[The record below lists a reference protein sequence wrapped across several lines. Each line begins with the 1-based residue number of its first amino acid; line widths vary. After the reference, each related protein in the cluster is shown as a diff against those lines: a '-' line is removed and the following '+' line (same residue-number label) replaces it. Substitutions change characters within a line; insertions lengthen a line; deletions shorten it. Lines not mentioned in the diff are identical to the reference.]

1 VTALLGCIA
10 DDFTGG
16 TDLAGM
22 LVKAGMRTVQLIG
35 VPDGPPPAGVDA
47 VVIALKSRSG
57 PVDEAVA
64 ASLAALRWLREA
76 GCRQFYFKYC
86 STFDSTPRGNIGP
99 VADALMRALDTDFT
113 IACPALPANGRTVYQ
128 GHLFVGDV
136 PLSESGMRNHPL
148 TPMTDA
154 NLVRVLQRQT
164 ARKVGLVDHATVG
177 RGGAAIRE
185 RFAALRQ
192 QGHGIAVVDAL
203 ADADL
208 DAIGAAC
215 ADLPLVTGG
224 SGIALGLPQNFRR
237 QGLLAADA
245 VADALPRTGGLR
257 AVISGSCS
265 VATQKQ
271 VDAMRAA
278 FPSFHVDPLR
288 LARGDD
294 VVATALD
301 WAGGRVG
308 QQPVLIYATAA
319 PEAVGRVQAD
329 LGVEQAGRLVEHAL
343 ASIAVGLVRAGVG
356 QMIVA
361 GGETSGAVVK
371 ALGVKGLRIGP
382 EIDPGVPWTCTVHDD
397 GTPPL
402 ALALKSGNFGGEDFF
417 LKAWDTLR

>member
-1 VTALLGCIA
+1 
-10 DDFTGG
+10 
-16 TDLAGM
+16 
-22 LVKAGMRTVQLIG
+22 
-35 VPDGPPPAGVDA
+35 
-47 VVIALKSRSG
+47 
-57 PVDEAVA
+57 
-64 ASLAALRWLREA
+64 
-76 GCRQFYFKYC
+76 
-86 STFDSTPRGNIGP
+86 
-99 VADALMRALDTDFT
+99 
-113 IACPALPANGRTVYQ
+113 
-128 GHLFVGDV
+128 
-136 PLSESGMRNHPL
+136 
-148 TPMTDA
+148 
-154 NLVRVLQRQT
+154 
-164 ARKVGLVDHATVG
+164 
-177 RGGAAIRE
+177 
-185 RFAALRQ
+185 
-192 QGHGIAVVDAL
+192 
-203 ADADL
+203 
-208 DAIGAAC
+208 
-215 ADLPLVTGG
+215 VTGG

-237 QGLLAADA
+237 QGLLAGDA

-271 VDAMRAA
+271 VDAMRAS

-294 VVATALD
+294 VVAAALD
-301 WAGGRVG
+301 WAAGRVG
-308 QQPVLIYATAA
+308 RQPVLIYATAA

-329 LGVEQAGRLVEHAL
+329 LGVERAGRLVEQAL

-402 ALALKSGNFGGEDFF
+402 ALALKSGNFGSEDFF